1 MEELLKQK
9 DAEIKDLK
17 YICATLKTALNMELR
32 QNRLLQKSNISSSS
46 DSGSDS
52 DLSVDSFISLSTR
65 YSLLGSSSTSV
76 SSSISSNKI
85 KAKCCDDYKEKIQ
98 KEMNYAILIISWISV
113 MAKSKYCQI
122 SEKFKK
128 NGKITGVLV

>member
-1 MEELLKQK
+1 MEELLRNLEKK

-17 YICATLKTALNMELR
+17 FICATLKTALNMELR

-46 DSGSDS
+46 DS

-65 YSLLGSSSTSV
+65 YSSLGSC
-76 SSSISSNKI
+76 SSSIYSIKI
-85 KAKCCDDYKEKIQ
+85 ETKQCDDYKKKIQ
-98 KEMNYAILIISWISV
+98 KEMNYAILIICCKSVIS
-113 MAKSKYCQI
+113 KSKYGQI

-128 NGKITGVLV
+128 NGKIAGVLV

>member
-46 DSGSDS
+46 DSDSDS

-65 YSLLGSSSTSV
+65 YSSLVGSC

-98 KEMNYAILIISWISV
+98 KEMNYAILIISWKSV

-128 NGKITGVLV
+128 NGKIAGFLV